1 MTQKAAIIVMPRNVV
16 LGEVGTN
23 YIKGWDMQD
32 EQRLE
37 NVKLR
42 NIENNNLQ
50 EVQDYLNDGEL

>member
-1 MTQKAAIIVMPRNVV
+1 MPRNVV

-37 NVKLR
+37 DVKLR
-42 NIENNNLQ
+42 NIVNNNLQ
-50 EVQDYLNDGEL
+50 KVHDYTNDGEL